1 MLRYI
6 YKEYKDYDKSKNP
19 QQQQFFIIFQID
31 QLLNSDKEE
40 TLEKTTVNDEDFR
53 PKPKL
58 QKLSILMK
66 TFWPNWWK

>member
-1 MLRYI
+1 MKYVNI
-6 YKEYKDYDKSKNP
+6 C
-19 QQQQFFIIFQID
+19 QID

-40 TLEKTTVNDEDFR
+40 NLEEEKLPEEDEDFR

-58 QKLSILMK
+58 QKLSHLMK